1 MTRLVLDSTRT
12 VGAVRMGVISELG
25 VSMRSGLVAIHG
37 HGRKTPR
44 FVLVEGPTGL
54 SAFEPAGTSV
64 ALAEIEAHC
73 PDLLAEFRS
82 GGGDAGDH

>member
-1 MTRLVLDSTRT
+1 MTRLVLDTKPT
-12 VGAVRMGVISELG
+12 GGTVRMGVISELG

-64 ALAEIEAHC
+64 ALAKIEALC
-73 PDLLAEFRS
+73 PELLTEFRS
-82 GGGDAGDH
+82 GGGDIGDH